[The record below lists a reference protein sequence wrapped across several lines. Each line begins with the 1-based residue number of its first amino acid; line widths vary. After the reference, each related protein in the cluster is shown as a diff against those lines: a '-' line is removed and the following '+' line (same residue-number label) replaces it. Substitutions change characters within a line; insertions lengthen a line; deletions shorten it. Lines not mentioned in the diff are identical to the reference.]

1 MSGCCVGWLS
11 VGTGGS
17 KCGCGKN
24 WEGGGGNERGA
35 QGGGRKSEPA
45 PPAGAGPVEGSD
57 AGTSVERID
66 ALAARAFEE
75 GAGAA
80 HLLAQCPAEETA
92 KGMGLPAGS
101 CREGC

>member
-1 MSGCCVGWLS
+1 
-11 VGTGGS
+11 
-17 KCGCGKN
+17 
-24 WEGGGGNERGA
+24 
-35 QGGGRKSEPA
+35 
-45 PPAGAGPVEGSD
+45 VEGSD